1 MPRGII
7 AITAGMPIRK
17 NPYQSTM
24 KNILAL
30 ALLVLVPVVSL
41 AADEASRQRYA
52 EVFRRFDAP
61 EEAFDEIDCHDDM
74 DEELCPMHDDTIPC
88 GGVAAV
94 EAFCRELLG
103 EAIIK
108 ADEGKE
114 AGKGQNALLGCNNYV
129 SWDDDKAVCCPSD
142 HCWDEE
148 YDGEDFDDMELV
160 DDDEFWSGDD
170 EDGIPAEEF

>member
-1 MPRGII
+1 MMTRERRMPRGII

-41 AADEASRQRYA
+41 AAEEAS
-52 EVFRRFDAP
+52 
-61 EEAFDEIDCHDDM
+61 DEIDCHDDM

-114 AGKGQNALLGCNNYV
+114 AGKGQNALDGCKNYV

-148 YDGEDFDDMELV
+148 YDSEDVDDMELV
-160 DDDEFWSGDD
+160 DDDELWSGDD